1 MGKKVGEPTSP
12 LDDSIEVKTSQ
23 RRDPMILRGC
33 RPAAGDGN
41 ELSPKCIWC
50 CKI

>member
-41 ELSPKCIWC
+41 ELCPKCIWC